1 METLRPALQ
10 RVYMTRASAYRDALK
25 SFIQGYQE
33 GVQQVREKKEES
45 NAQQGDDR
53 AKKQTSVLITE
64 VMQMFTVMQ
73 VTVVFNLISY
83 YSSKKRVRSYK
94 VAFFCYEDSIYIKPS
109 LTTTESFCI

>member
-1 METLRPALQ
+1 MC
-10 RVYMTRASAYRDALK
+10 
-25 SFIQGYQE
+25 
-33 GVQQVREKKEES
+33 
-45 NAQQGDDR
+45 
-53 AKKQTSVLITE
+53 
-64 VMQMFTVMQ
+64 TVMQ